1 LACHLP
7 HLNFSQSNHFA
18 AHKFDQKETMKKM
31 NYISIAL
38 AFLCF
43 AGAVGATNL
52 SLQDP
57 IPSTDQLISYL
68 NQAHIQEQA
77 Y

>member
-1 LACHLP
+1 
-7 HLNFSQSNHFA
+7 
-18 AHKFDQKETMKKM
+18 MKKM
-31 NYISIAL
+31 NYISMAL
-38 AFLCF
+38 VFLCF
-43 AGAVGATNL
+43 AGAVGASNL

-57 IPSTDQLISYL
+57 IPSTDQLISYF

>member
-1 LACHLP
+1 
-7 HLNFSQSNHFA
+7 
-18 AHKFDQKETMKKM
+18 MKKM

-38 AFLCF
+38 VFLCF

-52 SLQDP
+52 FFQDP
-57 IPSTDQLISYL
+57 IPTTDQLISYL